1 LNPRA
6 EELLV
11 ERALRPLDQDE
22 QWELEELNSIDD
34 DSFDKAAAAI
44 VIATSAAESL
54 PQHLAA
60 KILAAAPQP
69 DLRRTLPGVIVQ
81 PPESNLPRDT
91 MVGVDIASLAPE
103 PTPERSIQEIV
114 IPEPGDTGP
123 IPTREPVVTF
133 SARAVIAQPVG
144 LSRHAVTAPPPEPT
158 RLPRPASQ
166 PEVPSTDH
174 LGTIPPA
181 RDGNG
186 PQPYRAPSQP
196 PADQP
201 QPFPRTPQPYPSQ
214 GTGPQLPIAH
224 TPQPQP
230 FVQQG
235 PLPLDTQRQAMR
247 GIPLPTE
254 TLPPGEAPPIV
265 APIIDLSAR
274 RGQPAMQPKRRSV
287 LVPWL
292 AAAACLLVAGGA
304 VWWALQRETGDGKVA
319 AVAPPP
325 PSPEVARTELL
336 ALPDT
341 TKITWTATQDAT
353 SRGATGDLVWNQSRQ
368 TGFMR
373 FVGLTPNDPKQ
384 FQYQLWIFDK
394 NRDQAFPVDGGVF
407 DVSSTGE
414 VLVRISP
421 KLAVND
427 ATLFAVTVEKPGG
440 VVVSKRE
447 RIVVTAA
454 RS

>member
-1 LNPRA
+1 VKGALHPRA

-69 DLRRTLPGVIVQ
+69 DFRRTLPGVIVQ
-81 PPESNLPRDT
+81 PPEANLPRDT
-91 MVGVDIASLAPE
+91 MVGVEIASLAPE
-103 PTPERSIQEIV
+103 LSAQEIV
-114 IPEPGDTGP
+114 IPDAGDTGP
-123 IPTREPVVTF
+123 IVTRQPVVTF
-133 SARAVIAQPVG
+133 SQGKQPVIAQP
-144 LSRHAVTAPPPEPT
+144 
-158 RLPRPASQ
+158 
-166 PEVPSTDH
+166 
-174 LGTIPPA
+174 LGVTIPPS
-181 RDGNG
+181 
-186 PQPYRAPSQP
+186 APRE
-196 PADQP
+196 PA
-201 QPFPRTPQPYPSQ
+201 
-214 GTGPQLPIAH
+214 TGPQLPVSQPQPY
-224 TPQPQP
+224 TPQPRPPSQP

-274 RGQPAMQPKRRSV
+274 RGQPAPQPKRRSV
-287 LVPWL
+287 LAPWL

-319 AVAPPP
+319 VVTPPP
-325 PSPEVARTELL
+325 TPDVERKDLL
-336 ALPDT
+336 ALADT

-353 SRGATGDLVWNQSRQ
+353 SRGATGDLVWNQTRQ

-447 RIVVTAA
+447 RIVVTAT